1 MTPPGTPGIVG
12 TPGAPVP
19 PPATPSAAGRGRLRT
34 GFGLLGPRRDRHV
47 LPVEQLAA
55 LSLPLGDDGVVAGV
69 DAKGQPAV
77 LGLFRPSPLDVVV
90 IGSVWTAQ
98 VLALRTAGTG
108 ARVAVETARPQAWTG
123 LAQAAGGGQQC
134 MTVHDVKQVGPQG
147 PSVASPVLVVRDCGV
162 RPPRSRLTPGPWQSV
177 LTLLPFLGPT
187 APRLLGNAGL
197 VGIQRVSPEEAE
209 VLARILRLP
218 RAQAEALPSLGDD
231 MMLWCTTPHRKFV
244 RLQPTDVEAGL
255 LGTPRRL
262 D

>member
-1 MTPPGTPGIVG
+1 MTSHRR
-12 TPGAPVP
+12 
-19 PPATPSAAGRGRLRT
+19 TPSGTTGPAASAPPAAGRGRA

-69 DAKGQPAV
+69 DAKGKPAV
-77 LGLFRPSPLDVVV
+77 LGLFRPAQLDVVV
-90 IGSVWTAQ
+90 IGSLWTAQ

-108 ARVAVETARPQAWTG
+108 ARVAVETARPEAWTG

-147 PSVASPVLVVRDCGV
+147 ASVTSPVLVVRDCGM
-162 RPPRSRLTPGPWQSV
+162 RPPRSRLATGPWQSV

-197 VGIQRVSPEEAE
+197 VGIQRVSPEEAT

-218 RAQAEALPSLGDD
+218 QVQAEALPVLGDD
-231 MMLWCTTPHRKFV
+231 MVLWCTTQHRKLV
-244 RLQPTDVEAGL
+244 KLQPTDVEAGL

>member
-1 MTPPGTPGIVG
+1 MTSATA
-12 TPGAPVP
+12 TAT
-19 PPATPSAAGRGRLRT
+19 PATRQGRP
-34 GFGLLGPRRDRHV
+34 GFGLLGPRHDRHV
-47 LPVEQLAA
+47 LPADQLGA

-69 DAKGQPAV
+69 DAEGQPAV
-77 LGLFRPSPLDVVV
+77 LGFFRPSQLDVVV

-147 PSVASPVLVVRDCGV
+147 PSVSSPVLVVRDCGM
-162 RPPRSRLTPGPWQSV
+162 RPPRSRLAAGPWQSV

-187 APRLLGNAGL
+187 APRLLANAGL
-197 VGIQRVSPEEAE
+197 VGIQRVSPEEAQ
-209 VLARILRLP
+209 VLSEILRLP
-218 RAQAEALPSLGDD
+218 RAEAESLSSLGDN
-231 MMLWCTTPHRKFV
+231 MMLWCTSQHQKFV
-244 RLQPTDVEAGL
+244 MLQPTDVETGL
-255 LGTPRRL
+255 LGTPRRM